1 MPSLTLRLARTAD
14 IRPIAEMSRY
24 LIEVGLTGWSWNPA
38 RVAAA
43 VRHRECC
50 VVVADVRHR
59 FAGFAIGEFG
69 ETVLHLSL
77 LAVEPK
83 QQHKGIGRTLVS
95 WLEASAL
102 TAGIG
107 DMHLELR
114 SNNVAARYFYQS
126 LGFAMT
132 RSVPGYYRGEEA
144 ALRMRKTI
152 GVPAAGSADLEA
164 HLYKKL
170 FKIK

>member
-1 MPSLTLRLARTAD
+1 MKALKLRLARGTDA
-14 IRPIAEMSRY
+14 RPIADMSRC
-24 LIEVGLTGWSWNPA
+24 LIEIGLTGWSWNPA
-38 RVAAA
+38 RVHAAL
-43 VRHRECC
+43 RHRECS
-50 VVVADVRHR
+50 VVVAEVSRR

-69 ETVLHLSL
+69 DSGMHLSL
-77 LAVEPK
+77 LAVDPK
-83 QQHKGIGRTLVS
+83 RQRKGIGGALLT
-95 WLEASAL
+95 WLEKSAL

-107 DMHLELR
+107 EIHLELR
-114 SNNVAARYFYQS
+114 ANNGNARAFYEAQDFV
-126 LGFAMT
+126 LT

-164 HLYKKL
+164 YLYKKL